1 MICTRAL
8 SAIVAALAIGQASMA
23 AVGESSFEFMLIGTG
38 ARAAA
43 MGEAFTAVSGDVGAP
58 FFNPASAGKMMGT
71 ELSLSHISYIQDVR
85 IEQFSAMTRSRD
97 FRYGISLNVGSV
109 SDLERR
115 DDYPSEEPL
124 GLFDQHNVTFSFFW
138 AVPLSDRLS
147 IGNAAKFAYEKLDLD
162 EASAIALDLGLFY
175 TITPQLALGGSVRN
189 LGTRPKF
196 VEESFDL
203 PREYRLGASYRT
215 PEGSVYKGLVLSA
228 DYLKPEWGNKSSK
241 LNIGGEYDY
250 DDLLFFRLGYHFG
263 YDSRSITVGGG
274 ISYRIYMFDYAYVPI
289 KNNLGNSHRF
299 TLRIRL

>member
-1 MICTRAL
+1 MTCARFLITVIVISML
-8 SAIVAALAIGQASMA
+8 SQVSMA

-38 ARAAA
+38 ARGASMA
-43 MGEAFTAVSGDVGAP
+43 EAFTAVSGDVGAP
-58 FFNPASAGKMMGT
+58 FFNPASAGKMTGT
-71 ELSLSHISYIQDVR
+71 EFSLSHISYIQDVR
-85 IEQFSAMTRSRD
+85 IEQFSAMTRTSE
-97 FRYGISLNVGSV
+97 FRYGISLNIGSV

-115 DDYPSEEPL
+115 DNYPSEEPL

-138 AVPLSDRLS
+138 AVPLSKRLC

-175 TITPQLALGGSVRN
+175 TITPQVAVGGTVRN
-189 LGTRPKF
+189 LGTKPKF
-196 VEESFDL
+196 IDVSFDL
-203 PREYRLGASYRT
+203 PREYRLGLSYRT
-215 PEGSVYKGLVLSA
+215 PEGSRYEGVILSA
-228 DYLKPEWGNKSSK
+228 DYLQPEWGNKSSK

-250 DDLLFFRLGYHFG
+250 DGLLFFRLGYHFG

-274 ISYRIYMFDYAYVPI
+274 LSYKSYMFDYAYVPI

>member
-1 MICTRAL
+1 VICARVL
-8 SAIVAALAIGQASMA
+8 IAIVAALVMNRTSMA

-38 ARAAA
+38 ARGAA
-43 MGEAFTAVSGDVGAP
+43 MAEAFTAVSGDVGAP
-58 FFNPASAGKMMGT
+58 VFNPASAGKMMGT

-138 AVPLSDRLS
+138 AVPLSDRLA

-196 VEESFDL
+196 VEESFEL

-215 PEGSVYKGLVLSA
+215 PEESRYKGLVLSA
-228 DYLKPEWGNKSSK
+228 DYLKPEWGNQSSK
-241 LNIGGEYDY
+241 LNIGGEYNY
-250 DDLLFFRLGYHFG
+250 DNLLFFRLGYHFG

>member
-1 MICTRAL
+1 MTSVKLSIAL
-8 SAIVAALAIGQASMA
+8 IALLTMSGTSIA

-43 MGEAFTAVSGDVGAP
+43 MAEAFTAVSGDVGAP
-58 FFNPASAGKMMGT
+58 FFNPASAGKMKGT
-71 ELSLSHISYIQDVR
+71 ELSLAHISYIQDVR
-85 IEQFSAMTRSRD
+85 IEQFSAMTKSGD
-97 FRYGISLNVGSV
+97 FRYGISLNIGSV

-115 DDYPSEEPL
+115 DIYPSEEPL

-138 AVPLSDRLS
+138 AVPLSERLC

-162 EASAIALDLGLFY
+162 EASAVGLDLGLFC
-175 TITPQLALGGSVRN
+175 TVTPQVALGGAVRN
-189 LGTRPKF
+189 LGSRPKF
-196 VEESFDL
+196 IDRSFDL

-215 PEGSVYKGLVLSA
+215 PEGSRYEGVILSA

-241 LNIGGEYDY
+241 FNIGGEYDY
-250 DDLLFFRLGYHFG
+250 EDLLFFRLGYHFG

-274 ISYRIYMFDYAYVPI
+274 LSYKSYMFDYAYVPI